1 MLYTCDSCHYTFAA
15 DELPSCCP
23 DCGKESINRRV
34 GTKVIASP
42 AIREATDQE
51 RAWYEANQDELRR
64 EEENRVEKI
73 KAAECL
79 NEAIKTL
86 NTYTT
91 YGMTDDEFNWS
102 LVLLNEHKSSQAL
115 IPLLDIYITDPERA
129 LEYYKTTR
137 RMFTRKINEERN
149 ALKQQG
155 RQEPWSTAMV
165 EEQEYVPRPDLDD
178 YGPTLAVLYR
188 FKGSNFPFFNTPNL
202 GNIRRIDLNKIA
214 AEPSAG
220 YLQFLTDWKE
230 ACKKVPLEEFQIP
243 LLWLVK

>member
-1 MLYTCDSCHYTFAA
+1 MLYTCDSCHYTFQA
-15 DELPSCCP
+15 DALPSHCP

-51 RAWYEANQDELRR
+51 RSWYEANQEELRR
-64 EEENRVEKI
+64 EEENKVEKI
-73 KAAECL
+73 NAAECL

-86 NTYTT
+86 DT

-102 LVLLNEHKSSQAL
+102 LVLLNEHKSSQTF
-115 IPLLDIYITDPERA
+115 IPLLDIYITDPDRA
-129 LEYYKTTR
+129 LDYYRTTR

-149 ALKQQG
+149 ELKRQG
-155 RQEPWSTAMV
+155 RNEPWSTAMI

-188 FKGSNFPFFNTPNL
+188 FKGSELPFFDTPNL
-202 GNIRRIDLNKIA
+202 GNIRRIDLNQIA
-214 AEPSAG
+214 AEPSTG

-230 ACKKVPLEEFQIP
+230 ACKKVPLEEFHIP

>member
-1 MLYTCDSCHYTFAA
+1 MLYTCDSCHYTFQA
-15 DELPSCCP
+15 DELPSRCP
-23 DCGKESINRRV
+23 DCGKESINRRI

-51 RAWYEANQDELRR
+51 RSWYEANQEELRR
-64 EEENRVEKI
+64 EEENKVEKI
-73 KAAECL
+73 DCL

-86 NTYTT
+86 DT

-102 LVLLNEHKSSQAL
+102 LVLLNEHKSSQTF
-115 IPLLDIYITDPERA
+115 IPLLDIYITDPDRA
-129 LEYYKTTR
+129 LDYYKTTR
-137 RMFTRKINEERN
+137 RVFTRKINEERN
-149 ALKQQG
+149 ELKRQG
-155 RQEPWSTAMV
+155 RNEPWSTTMV
-165 EEQEYVPRPDLDD
+165 KEQEYIPRPDLDD

-188 FKGSNFPFFNTPNL
+188 FKGSELPFFDTPNL

-220 YLQFLTDWKE
+220 FLQFLTDWKE
-230 ACKKVPLEEFQIP
+230 ACKKVPLEEFHIP